1 MQKPRVSNGVT
12 SDVRVSPLVARGLI
26 HSTRIFIAPKKNQK
40 KFVRISLVIRQMVVS
55 SNFSQIHR
63 SNKMTEI
70 TPEVFEME
78 AMQHIDDLYRTAKRL
93 TRNETEADD
102 LVQETYMQAWKSF
115 GQYELGTNC
124 RAWLYKILFNKY
136 DHHRRK
142 QYTQAKYF
150 QEADELIF
158 ETSAATQ
165 PIPEHLT
172 DREVISA
179 LDKLPEHYR
188 SVVLLADVHEFD
200 YKEVAQILDIPMG
213 TVMSRLNRART
224 HLKKSLSGVAREYG
238 IRSANLAAAA

>member
-1 MQKPRVSNGVT
+1 
-12 SDVRVSPLVARGLI
+12 
-26 HSTRIFIAPKKNQK
+26 
-40 KFVRISLVIRQMVVS
+40 
-55 SNFSQIHR
+55 
-63 SNKMTEI
+63 MTEI

-142 QYTQAKYF
+142 QYTQSRYF
-150 QEADELIF
+150 QEADELVF
-158 ETSAATQ
+158 ELSAATQ
-165 PIPEHLT
+165 PIPEFLT
-172 DREVISA
+172 DREIISA

-224 HLKKSLSGVAREYG
+224 QLKKSLAGTAREYG

>member
-1 MQKPRVSNGVT
+1 
-12 SDVRVSPLVARGLI
+12 
-26 HSTRIFIAPKKNQK
+26 
-40 KFVRISLVIRQMVVS
+40 
-55 SNFSQIHR
+55 
-63 SNKMTEI
+63 MTEI

-142 QYTQAKYF
+142 QYTQSKYF
-150 QEADELIF
+150 QEADELVF
-158 ETSAATQ
+158 ELSAASQ
-165 PIPEHLT
+165 PVPEHLT
-172 DREVISA
+172 DREIISA

-224 HLKKSLSGVAREYG
+224 QLKKSLAGVARSYG